1 MNKIYRLKFDRRR
14 NELVVVS
21 EITAGTGKKKN
32 TGHIADLC
40 DVSTFRKLVGTLTP
54 LAFLTGLIISLFP
67 VVALANPD
75 LPTGGQIVG
84 GQGSIS
90 TSGNQMTIHQQTQN
104 MATNWHSFDIGQNNT
119 VQFVQP
125 DSSSVALNRV
135 TGASGSQIMGTLK
148 ANGQVFILNPNGVL
162 FGKDARVSVAGL
174 VASTKN
180 INTAD
185 FMKGQYTL
193 SGEGNPGAQVIN
205 QGSLTTTKGGYIVLA
220 ADQVKNSGTI
230 TTPSGK
236 TVLAAGKTVTL
247 QLDNGGLT
255 SVSVD
260 GSVVNALVDNRG
272 LISATNGQVF
282 LTARG
287 KDMLLNTVVNNSGTI
302 EAKGLESRGGEIVL
316 NGGDS
321 GVVNQAGQL
330 LADSHAGPG
339 GKITVEGQNIHLAAN
354 SRTSATGKTGGGEV
368 YVGGGWQ
375 GKDSHIRNAS
385 KVVMDK
391 TATVDV
397 SATDA
402 GNGGTAVLWSDD
414 YTNFRGAILAK
425 GGALSGDGGR
435 VETSSH
441 KNLQAFGD
449 VDTSA
454 SAGHGGE
461 WLLDPLDVTIVSG
474 DANTGVTESGK
485 GAGGATL
492 DTDTDHVF
500 SPSASGAQ
508 VSAQKISDQLNN
520 GTSVTVETHGDGSQA
535 GNITFNADA
544 SVKKTAGGDATLTLK
559 ADRGISFEK
568 RDWIRPGDTGNGAIV
583 STHGELNLNL
593 LTGNDGKN
601 GTVGFKGF
609 VRLHLNGGDAFI
621 GPANTTSGN
630 ASVSFQND
638 DTIDAG
644 NITLNTAGGVT
655 GNNYGLSADKDLT
668 VNGRLSLGVNS
679 GVTSE
684 LKAGGLLKITAG
696 TGDISF
702 SAPDKSTGGK
712 ILIEG
717 KDGVGI
723 SADNGHLVMN
733 AADTVKNT
741 INISS
746 SDGPVNL
753 SGMVQD
759 GTDALTLT
767 NVSISSKGQTTL
779 NGTTYWGN
787 ATVLS
792 GLNISADGD
801 VNISGIAKELAT
813 GKLGG
818 AWATGATLVD
828 STVTSTNGDVTLT
841 GISGSDP
848 KNANPGNAVTVN
860 NSSITANTTTGKILL
875 NGTTQSITGVKV
887 DSSSFSSAS
896 LDVKG
901 VATIQGTGF
910 TLTNSHLLG
919 NLADLSSVTFS
930 SAGSAAGVTNQL
942 DSSIVTAGNRATL
955 LKWHPENM
963 TQIDMGGSAIFDDS
977 RETDKGWVANFTSD
991 TTPNGGWIF
1000 NNTKVIAGG
1009 TVDLKGAG
1017 FTNATVTVSDGDLN
1031 INNAGPAM
1039 LQGTTFSMAN
1049 GGVHV
1054 HSKAGNI
1061 NLTNGNI
1068 SAKNDISL
1076 TADNGSVIINGDTIT
1091 STGGNISVNAD
1102 ATKNGNVDGVSLGDS
1117 SLSAGQEINITGTT
1131 GGSTPGGGVAGVKFQ
1146 GNVNLTSA
1154 KNVIDGKSV
1163 ARVSWNSTSGV
1174 LLNGETHVVFVG
1186 DTTINAESASFAGFL
1201 FNAVSSNES
1210 VEFRDGS
1217 SVINATDYGNLAPGA
1232 PSDID
1237 DLGGMAINAWSGFLR
1252 EIEFKVSNA
1261 SLNITSESMGAARGG
1276 MMSYSLTGDGPNQK
1290 SRGSGYKFTGQ
1301 GDINIKGT
1309 SVKGAGVDLRVLDN
1323 RKLNGKFTV
1332 NGESESGVGV
1342 IVPEFADVNVVN
1354 AAISGSSGTG
1364 VGIQLNSSDSNAKE
1378 INLQGNTLTG
1388 TSVSGS
1394 SGVQIK
1400 GNNVSVTNGTV
1411 NGTVSNGTGT
1421 GVLLYGNTDYTI
1433 SGATVTGQSLDG
1445 AGVSAGGS
1453 LTVNDGAVLK
1463 GTVTGSGSGVVINGD
1478 LKNTDGRNVV
1488 IAGKAE
1494 SGDGIQIAGNSSLI
1508 NASLAGESATGTGV
1522 NVAQNLTVSGTST
1535 IKGTSDKNT
1544 GVSIARNLTVIPVT
1558 DSGGAIISQASIT
1571 GESGASGTGVTL
1583 GAGLKGGNV
1592 TGISVSGTGVEL
1604 ADNADIKQATLK
1616 GNSTKGSG
1624 VTVSGKVTLDD
1635 ATAKALAAG
1644 SDSGSGLT
1652 LSEGAD
1658 VHIVQDGTTEPVTD
1672 AVVLSGTSGTGSAV
1686 TVDGNAAISGVIL
1699 KGETTAENG
1708 TGVTVKNGKLTLSD
1722 ALSGV
1727 EAGATGNGTGL
1738 VISDGAVDAGSYKEA
1753 GKDFVIGTT
1762 VTGDGTAISI
1772 SGNSS
1777 LSNVAL
1783 NGTATGN
1790 GSAVVVSGSLS
1801 TDKTL
1806 TATSQGQ
1813 EGTGLQLSGGHL
1825 QGTATDNTPVKVVV
1839 SSTGDGTAVRVTK
1852 SDTGQ
1857 SGSGLSGI
1865 TLAASAGRGPVLDIA
1880 GDLVTN
1886 ADISVSTENGTAI
1899 SLNGGS
1905 LQGADAGHPVTVTAG
1920 ATGSGTAVTVKPV
1933 AEGQPGSTLANVTL
1947 NVTSVQGDALNVGG
1961 KLNTKDVSVAAA
1973 TTGAGTALN
1982 VSGGEIH
1989 SLGGTDITA
1998 TSDSGHAAVVN
2009 DGKFTGDS
2017 SGGLEVTATTTTDS
2031 PALNISGAS
2040 EVSNSVLSGKNSGNG
2055 SAVTVAGT
2063 VTSSGGGEIKGQTVN
2078 GTAVETADGTSVTA
2092 AQDGGLLIN
2101 ASATGDKGTGVV
2113 LTNATL
2119 TGSRVHAD
2127 VMQGDAVTV
2136 TGSLTGGKVSGY
2148 ADGGNGLNISNAVLS
2163 DTSLSGTTQTGKG
2176 TVVAGSLKADAN
2188 SSVSGT
2194 ATEDGGDGVSVSG
2207 SVTGG
2212 KTEGHA
2218 TGGTAVSVA
2227 EGSTFTDT
2235 VVNGEATT
2243 GTGVSVAGEATLTNA
2258 VLNGTTQTG
2267 TGAAISGTFTGDKTS
2282 QVTGVATQDGGTGVT
2297 VSGSVTG
2304 GKVDGH
2310 ATSGAGVHLDTGT
2323 TLNNVAVSGGT
2334 ESGKGVDIAGG
2345 LVSTGATT
2353 IAGHST
2359 GAGTGV
2365 DVAGNITGGS
2375 VTGNADGTGTGV
2387 TVSGQNVTVSDVV
2400 VSGNTEDGTG
2410 VLVSGG
2416 LSGSGTVV
2424 NGQATGGGTGVQI
2437 NGTLAAGIK
2446 GSSSSGTGVLVS
2458 DGANIASGSHADGS
2472 SVSGTGVVTQG
2483 NVANHGSITGQSGT
2497 GTGAGIGGSV
2507 TGQGH
2512 ITGTTNGTGNGV
2524 NLAGNVS
2531 GGTVAGHSAG
2541 GTGVSVTDTSVLADA
2556 TVSGDTLN
2564 GTGVHVT
2571 GSLTGT
2577 GATTVTGTST
2587 GSGAGAILSG
2597 NVTGGIVNGNSADGV
2612 GVSTEQMLTL
2622 NGVTVNGTS
2631 ASQSGVLVSG
2641 HVESTGATMITGSS
2655 ASDAGVRLNGTVS
2668 GGSLTGHSVSGPGV
2682 HVTGDSH
2689 LNGVEVSSSS
2699 ESGEAI
2705 QTDAPLSSSDSTLN
2719 GQTLPDMS
2727 VPDTS
2732 GPDTSTPDTIR
2743 QAVYR
2748 EQGVT
2753 SHTERLSHPAK
2764 ASGPQGQDKPVSV
2777 EICEE
2782 NRCSTLVVPAVGG
2795 AVGP

>member
-1 MNKIYRLKFDRRR
+1 
-14 NELVVVS
+14 
-21 EITAGTGKKKN
+21 
-32 TGHIADLC
+32 
-40 DVSTFRKLVGTLTP
+40 
-54 LAFLTGLIISLFP
+54 
-67 VVALANPD
+67 
-75 LPTGGQIVG
+75 
-84 GQGSIS
+84 
-90 TSGNQMTIHQQTQN
+90 
-104 MATNWHSFDIGQNNT
+104 
-119 VQFVQP
+119 
-125 DSSSVALNRV
+125 
-135 TGASGSQIMGTLK
+135 
-148 ANGQVFILNPNGVL
+148 
-162 FGKDARVSVAGL
+162 
-174 VASTKN
+174 
-180 INTAD
+180 
-185 FMKGQYTL
+185 
-193 SGEGNPGAQVIN
+193 
-205 QGSLTTTKGGYIVLA
+205 
-220 ADQVKNSGTI
+220 
-230 TTPSGK
+230 
-236 TVLAAGKTVTL
+236 
-247 QLDNGGLT
+247 
-255 SVSVD
+255 
-260 GSVVNALVDNRG
+260 
-272 LISATNGQVF
+272 
-282 LTARG
+282 
-287 KDMLLNTVVNNSGTI
+287 TVVNNSGTI

-1342 IVPEFADVNVVN
+1342 IVPQFADVNVVN

-1658 VHIVQDGTTEPVTD
+1658 VHIVQDGTTEPVT
-1672 AVVLSGTSGTGSAV
+1672 
-1686 TVDGNAAISGVIL
+1686 
-1699 KGETTAENG
+1699 
-1708 TGVTVKNGKLTLSD
+1708 
-1722 ALSGV
+1722 
-1727 EAGATGNGTGL
+1727 
-1738 VISDGAVDAGSYKEA
+1738 
-1753 GKDFVIGTT
+1753 
-1762 VTGDGTAISI
+1762 
-1772 SGNSS
+1772 
-1777 LSNVAL
+1777 
-1783 NGTATGN
+1783 
-1790 GSAVVVSGSLS
+1790 
-1801 TDKTL
+1801 
-1806 TATSQGQ
+1806 
-1813 EGTGLQLSGGHL
+1813 
-1825 QGTATDNTPVKVVV
+1825 
-1839 SSTGDGTAVRVTK
+1839 
-1852 SDTGQ
+1852 
-1857 SGSGLSGI
+1857 
-1865 TLAASAGRGPVLDIA
+1865 
-1880 GDLVTN
+1880 
-1886 ADISVSTENGTAI
+1886 
-1899 SLNGGS
+1899 
-1905 LQGADAGHPVTVTAG
+1905 
-1920 ATGSGTAVTVKPV
+1920 
-1933 AEGQPGSTLANVTL
+1933 
-1947 NVTSVQGDALNVGG
+1947 
-1961 KLNTKDVSVAAA
+1961 
-1973 TTGAGTALN
+1973 
-1982 VSGGEIH
+1982 
-1989 SLGGTDITA
+1989 
-1998 TSDSGHAAVVN
+1998 
-2009 DGKFTGDS
+2009 
-2017 SGGLEVTATTTTDS
+2017 
-2031 PALNISGAS
+2031 
-2040 EVSNSVLSGKNSGNG
+2040 
-2055 SAVTVAGT
+2055 
-2063 VTSSGGGEIKGQTVN
+2063 
-2078 GTAVETADGTSVTA
+2078 
-2092 AQDGGLLIN
+2092 
-2101 ASATGDKGTGVV
+2101 
-2113 LTNATL
+2113 
-2119 TGSRVHAD
+2119 
-2127 VMQGDAVTV
+2127 
-2136 TGSLTGGKVSGY
+2136 
-2148 ADGGNGLNISNAVLS
+2148 
-2163 DTSLSGTTQTGKG
+2163 
-2176 TVVAGSLKADAN
+2176 
-2188 SSVSGT
+2188 
-2194 ATEDGGDGVSVSG
+2194 
-2207 SVTGG
+2207 
-2212 KTEGHA
+2212 
-2218 TGGTAVSVA
+2218 
-2227 EGSTFTDT
+2227 
-2235 VVNGEATT
+2235 
-2243 GTGVSVAGEATLTNA
+2243 
-2258 VLNGTTQTG
+2258 
-2267 TGAAISGTFTGDKTS
+2267 
-2282 QVTGVATQDGGTGVT
+2282 
-2297 VSGSVTG
+2297 
-2304 GKVDGH
+2304 
-2310 ATSGAGVHLDTGT
+2310 
-2323 TLNNVAVSGGT
+2323 
-2334 ESGKGVDIAGG
+2334 
-2345 LVSTGATT
+2345 
-2353 IAGHST
+2353 
-2359 GAGTGV
+2359 
-2365 DVAGNITGGS
+2365 
-2375 VTGNADGTGTGV
+2375 
-2387 TVSGQNVTVSDVV
+2387 
-2400 VSGNTEDGTG
+2400 
-2410 VLVSGG
+2410 
-2416 LSGSGTVV
+2416 
-2424 NGQATGGGTGVQI
+2424 
-2437 NGTLAAGIK
+2437 
-2446 GSSSSGTGVLVS
+2446 
-2458 DGANIASGSHADGS
+2458 
-2472 SVSGTGVVTQG
+2472 
-2483 NVANHGSITGQSGT
+2483 
-2497 GTGAGIGGSV
+2497 
-2507 TGQGH
+2507 
-2512 ITGTTNGTGNGV
+2512 
-2524 NLAGNVS
+2524 
-2531 GGTVAGHSAG
+2531 
-2541 GTGVSVTDTSVLADA
+2541 
-2556 TVSGDTLN
+2556 
-2564 GTGVHVT
+2564 
-2571 GSLTGT
+2571 
-2577 GATTVTGTST
+2577 
-2587 GSGAGAILSG
+2587 
-2597 NVTGGIVNGNSADGV
+2597 
-2612 GVSTEQMLTL
+2612 
-2622 NGVTVNGTS
+2622 
-2631 ASQSGVLVSG
+2631 
-2641 HVESTGATMITGSS
+2641 
-2655 ASDAGVRLNGTVS
+2655 
-2668 GGSLTGHSVSGPGV
+2668 
-2682 HVTGDSH
+2682 
-2689 LNGVEVSSSS
+2689 
-2699 ESGEAI
+2699 
-2705 QTDAPLSSSDSTLN
+2705 
-2719 GQTLPDMS
+2719 
-2727 VPDTS
+2727 
-2732 GPDTSTPDTIR
+2732 
-2743 QAVYR
+2743 
-2748 EQGVT
+2748 
-2753 SHTERLSHPAK
+2753 
-2764 ASGPQGQDKPVSV
+2764 
-2777 EICEE
+2777 
-2782 NRCSTLVVPAVGG
+2782 
-2795 AVGP
+2795 

>member
-104 MATNWHSFDIGQNNT
+104 MATNWQSFDIGKNNT

-321 GVVNQAGQL
+321 GVVNQTGQL

-354 SRTSATGKTGGGEV
+354 SRTSATGKAGGGEV

-441 KNLQAFGD
+441 NNLQAFGD

-454 SAGHGGE
+454 SAGLGGE

-535 GNITFNADA
+535 GNITFNKDA

-559 ADRGISFEK
+559 ADRDISFKK
-568 RDWIRPGDTGNGAIV
+568 RTWISPTDKTNGAIV
-583 STHGELNLNL
+583 STVGKLNLNL

-601 GTVGFKGF
+601 GTVGFEGF

-621 GPANTTSGN
+621 GPANPSAGN

-655 GNNYGLSADKDLT
+655 GNNYGLSADKNLT
-668 VNGRLSLGVNS
+668 VNGPLSLGVNS

-702 SAPDKSTGGK
+702 SVSGDDTGNK
-712 ILIEG
+712 LLIEG
-717 KDGVGI
+717 KDGVDI
-723 SADNGHLVMN
+723 RADNGQ
-733 AADTVKNT
+733 VKISGNDQT
-741 INISS
+741 SS
-746 SDGPVNL
+746 STIK
-753 SGMVQD
+753 S
-759 GTDALTLT
+759 TD
-767 NVSISSKGQTTL
+767 
-779 NGTTYWGN
+779 
-787 ATVLS
+787 
-792 GLNISADGD
+792 
-801 VNISGIAKELAT
+801 
-813 GKLGG
+813 
-818 AWATGATLVD
+818 
-828 STVTSTNGDVTLT
+828 
-841 GISGSDP
+841 
-848 KNANPGNAVTVN
+848 
-860 NSSITANTTTGKILL
+860 
-875 NGTTQSITGVKV
+875 
-887 DSSSFSSAS
+887 
-896 LDVKG
+896 
-901 VATIQGTGF
+901 
-910 TLTNSHLLG
+910 
-919 NLADLSSVTFS
+919 
-930 SAGSAAGVTNQL
+930 
-942 DSSIVTAGNRATL
+942 
-955 LKWHPENM
+955 
-963 TQIDMGGSAIFDDS
+963 
-977 RETDKGWVANFTSD
+977 
-991 TTPNGGWIF
+991 
-1000 NNTKVIAGG
+1000 
-1009 TVDLKGAG
+1009 
-1017 FTNATVTVSDGDLN
+1017 
-1031 INNAGPAM
+1031 
-1039 LQGTTFSMAN
+1039 
-1049 GGVHV
+1049 
-1054 HSKAGNI
+1054 GNI
-1061 NLTNGNI
+1061 Y
-1068 SAKNDISL
+1068 
-1076 TADNGSVIINGDTIT
+1076 
-1091 STGGNISVNAD
+1091 VNAD
-1102 ATKNGNVDGVSLGDS
+1102 TRKRDGVDGVFLNNA
-1117 SLSAGQEINITGTT
+1117 SLSAGKDIHISGITGSA
-1131 GGSTPGGGVAGVKFQ
+1131 GAAGVKFQ
-1146 GNVNLTSA
+1146 GDVNLTSA

-1163 ARVSWNSTSGV
+1163 AKLTYGFTAGV
-1174 LLNGETHVVFVG
+1174 LLNDEAHVVFVG
-1186 DTTINAESASFAGFL
+1186 DSTINAESESFSGFL
-1201 FNAVSSNES
+1201 FNAGYSSGES

-1217 SVINATDYGNLAPGA
+1217 SVINATDHGNLGPGA
-1232 PSDID
+1232 PSDFD
-1237 DLGGMAINAWSGFLR
+1237 DLGAMSIVPYGGQR
-1252 EIEFKVSNA
+1252 RDIEFKVSNA
-1261 SLNITSESMGAARGG
+1261 SLNITAESMGAAPGG
-1276 MMSYSLTGDGPNQK
+1276 IMPYSYTGDSPNQQ
-1290 SRGSGYKFTGQ
+1290 SRGSGFIFTGQ

-1508 NASLAGESATGTGV
+1508 NAFLAGESATGTGV

-2101 ASATGDKGTGVV
+2101 ATATGDKGTGVV

-2127 VMQGDAVTV
+2127 VTQGDAVTV

-2472 SVSGTGVVTQG
+2472 SVSGTGVVTLG

-2732 GPDTSTPDTIR
+2732 GPDTIR

-2782 NRCSTLVVPAVGG
+2782 NRCSTLVVPAVDGV
-2795 AVGP
+2795 VGP

>member
-14 NELVVVS
+14 NELVAVS
-21 EITAGTGKKKN
+21 EITAGTGKEKN
-32 TGHIADLC
+32 TGHIAGLC

-162 FGKDARVSVAGL
+162 FGKDARVNVAGL

-247 QLDNGGLT
+247 QLDNDGLT

-321 GVVNQAGQL
+321 GVVNQTGQL

-368 YVGGGWQ
+368 YVGCGWQ

-402 GNGGTAVLWSDD
+402 GSGGTAVLWSDD

-441 KNLQAFGD
+441 NNLQAFGD

-474 DANTGVTESGK
+474 DANPGVTESGK

-500 SPSASGAQ
+500 SPSAPGAQ

-535 GNITFNADA
+535 GNITFNGDA

-559 ADRGISFEK
+559 ADRGITFKK
-568 RDWIRPGDTGNGAIV
+568 RTWSSPTDKTNGAIV
-583 STHGELNLNL
+583 STAGKLNLNL

-601 GTVGFKGF
+601 GTITFEPF
-609 VRLHLNGGDAFI
+609 VRLHLNGGDALI

-630 ASVSFQND
+630 ASVSFGSESSV
-638 DTIDAG
+638 DAG

-655 GNNYGLSADKDLT
+655 GGNYGLNADKNLT
-668 VNGRLSLGVNS
+668 VNGPLSLRTS
-679 GVTSE
+679 DGVTSE
-684 LKAGGLLKITAG
+684 FKAGGLLKITAG

-712 ILIEG
+712 IFIEG

-746 SDGPVNL
+746 SDGPVSL

-813 GKLGG
+813 GTLGG

-860 NSSITANTTTGKILL
+860 NSSITANTTSGKILL

-887 DSSSFSSAS
+887 DSSSLSSAS

-919 NLADLSSVTFS
+919 SLADLSNVIFS

-942 DSSIVTAGNRATL
+942 GSGIVTAGNSDAL
-955 LKWHPENM
+955 LKMHPDNM

-977 RETDKGWVANFTSD
+977 SETDKGWVADFTSD

-1000 NNTKVIAGG
+1000 NNTTVTAAG

-1039 LQGTTFSMAN
+1039 LQGSTFSVVN

-1068 SAKNDISL
+1068 SAKNDINITTLSGQVNL
-1076 TADNGSVIINGDTIT
+1076 ESSTVSGKNVSVSGINENGYGVVLKSVNVTADSNTGIVSINGS
-1091 STGGNISVNAD
+1091 GN
-1102 ATKNGNVDGVSLGDS
+1102 
-1117 SLSAGQEINITGTT
+1117 
-1131 GGSTPGGGVAGVKFQ
+1131 P
-1146 GNVNLTSA
+1146 
-1154 KNVIDGKSV
+1154 
-1163 ARVSWNSTSGV
+1163 
-1174 LLNGETHVVFVG
+1174 
-1186 DTTINAESASFAGFL
+1186 
-1201 FNAVSSNES
+1201 
-1210 VEFRDGS
+1210 
-1217 SVINATDYGNLAPGA
+1217 ATDYYQGGGA
-1232 PSDID
+1232 VQFI
-1237 DLGGMAINAWSGFLR
+1237 
-1252 EIEFKVSNA
+1252 
-1261 SLNITSESMGAARGG
+1261 
-1276 MMSYSLTGDGPNQK
+1276 
-1290 SRGSGYKFTGQ
+1290 GSGSLSGSE
-1301 GDINIKGT
+1301 INIKGNNANY
-1309 SVKGAGVDLRVLDN
+1309 SGAGVSFGYNDSGNVSLVLTGNTSVVGEGGSAGLSFNNNSSISISGGDLILGGVLHADEKGPVNHGSGGITFSNGYASSIVTFNQKNANVTMTADVSASKNINAYDSVGSTDNGSFTNGFKFKGTGNVSVSGESNGGTGTDLRYFDN
-1323 RKLNGKFTV
+1323 TGLTGSMVIEGK
-1332 NGESESGVGV
+1332 S
-1342 IVPEFADVNVVN
+1342 D
-1354 AAISGSSGTG
+1354 SGTG
-1364 VGIQLNSSDSNAKE
+1364 VYFDKKLNANLANALVTGISNSGSGVVLQADNGNANLNNSTIVGTSASGTGIQISGNNIAITDGSLTGNATSGTGAGISLNGGSRYTLDKVKVKGTSVDGAGVSV
-1378 INLQGNTLTG
+1378 GGTLTVNNG
-1388 TSVSGS
+1388 TSVSGTS
-1394 SGVQIK
+1394 TGVGSGIK
-1400 GNNVSVTNGTV
+1400 VTGALITTSGDGVSLSGKADSGDGIRVNGATSLNNATV
-1411 NGTVSNGTGT
+1411 NGTSASGAGTDIQGPLSLSGTTKLEGTSTTNTGLNMAGVVTIADADKENTAFTGT
-1421 GVLLYGNTDYTI
+1421 ST
-1433 SGATVTGQSLDG
+1433 
-1445 AGVSAGGS
+1445 
-1453 LTVNDGAVLK
+1453 
-1463 GTVTGSGSGVVINGD
+1463 
-1478 LKNTDGRNVV
+1478 
-1488 IAGKAE
+1488 
-1494 SGDGIQIAGNSSLI
+1494 
-1508 NASLAGESATGTGV
+1508 TGTGV
-1522 NVAQNLTVSGTST
+1522 NLGSTLNGGAVTGTST
-1535 IKGTSDKNT
+1535 AGS
-1544 GVSIARNLTVIPVT
+1544 GVV
-1558 DSGGAIISQASIT
+1558 
-1571 GESGASGTGVTL
+1571 
-1583 GAGLKGGNV
+1583 
-1592 TGISVSGTGVEL
+1592 L

-1616 GNSTKGSG
+1616 GNSTTGSG

-1635 ATAKALAAG
+1635 TTAKALAAG

-2063 VTSSGGGEIKGQTVN
+2063 VISSGGGEIKGQTVN

-2101 ASATGDKGTGVV
+2101 ATATGDKGTGVV

-2119 TGSRVHAD
+2119 TGSRVYAD
-2127 VMQGDAVTV
+2127 VTQGDAVTV

-2218 TGGTAVSVA
+2218 TGGTAMSVA

-2472 SVSGTGVVTQG
+2472 SVSGTGVVTLG

-2668 GGSLTGHSVSGPGV
+2668 GGSLTGHSVSGPGF

-2719 GQTLPDMS
+2719 GQTLPDMSVPDTS